1 MFVDP
6 FCESFLLYCISLV
19 WNRGRINCV
28 FSTSKYLKWSR
39 NPFIGQNFS
48 ENLRLIL
55 LLALKFKKLLKWCKS
70 RGLWPWIT
78 IIWNCLTKYFPNCLD
93 CLPCQHQKRPGIV
106 TVKTNFFLYHNIM
119 KCVSKI
125 LISNL
130 LCCGKTDSRLQVCY
144 HFYHSHFTHNF
155 NFNSRVIHS
164 TRQLKAG
171 KRFVLT
177 QKSS

>member
-1 MFVDP
+1 M
-6 FCESFLLYCISLV
+6 CTQS
-19 WNRGRINCV
+19 
-28 FSTSKYLKWSR
+28 STSSKYLKSSR
-39 NPFIGQNFS
+39 NPFIGFDFS

-55 LLALKFKKLLKWCKS
+55 LLALKFIKLLKWCKS
-70 RGLWPWIT
+70 RGLRPWRT
-78 IIWNCLTKYFPNCLD
+78 IIWSYLTKYFSNYVD
-93 CLPCQHQKRPGIV
+93 CFHCHHHVWPGIV

-125 LISNL
+125 PISNL

-144 HFYHSHFTHNF
+144 HFYHSHFTHNL
-155 NFNSRVIHS
+155 NLNSRIIYS

-171 KRFVLT
+171 KMFVLT